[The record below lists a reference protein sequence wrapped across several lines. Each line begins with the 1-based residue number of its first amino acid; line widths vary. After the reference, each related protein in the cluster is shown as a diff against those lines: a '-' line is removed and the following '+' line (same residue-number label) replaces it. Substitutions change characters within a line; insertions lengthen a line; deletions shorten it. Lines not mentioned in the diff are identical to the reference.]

1 MPGSPGWCSAAAP
14 FPPPPSAVGH
24 RAARMEW
31 MFVERTRSPTVN
43 LRPASPRDAD
53 LLRQW
58 RAETSVRRF
67 QPLNDLPT
75 SQLRADVASQRMSE
89 LYRGQGDKFQWIVQ
103 VDGSPAGWITLV
115 VSNWEHGLA
124 EVGHA
129 LSTSYHAPGLMTD
142 ALGLLL
148 EDLFTNTHLERVEAR
163 CAIENSASR
172 RVLEKNGFQLEG
184 HLRGYFKLR
193 GRRID
198 NYLFALLR
206 EDYERSRSTRQR

>member
-1 MPGSPGWCSAAAP
+1 
-14 FPPPPSAVGH
+14 
-24 RAARMEW
+24 
-31 MFVERTRSPTVN
+31 MFVERTRSPTVS
-43 LRPASPRDAD
+43 LRAASPRDAE

-89 LYRGQGDKFQWIVQ
+89 LYRGQGDKFQWIIQ
-103 VDGSPAGWITLV
+103 VDAQPAGWITLV

-124 EVGHA
+124 EVGYA
-129 LSTSYHAPGLMTD
+129 LSTAYQSQGLMTE
-142 ALGLLL
+142 ALGQLL
-148 EDLFTNTHLERVEAR
+148 EDLFSNTNLERVEAR
-163 CAIENSASR
+163 CAIDNAASR
-172 RVLEKNGFQLEG
+172 RVLEKNGFQREG

-206 EDYERSRSTRQR
+206 DDFENLRPRR